1 MAEESSTQ
9 PRPFWSGVIAFG
21 LVSLPVSLFSA
32 NRGKK
37 VALKM
42 VDGDGAPLKRYY
54 YCEEEGR
61 VLEREE
67 IIRGYPTGEG
77 RFVIVEDDELEAL
90 APEKSRE
97 IDLRRFVPLRD
108 INPIYFDRGYF
119 LVPDSDTTK
128 AYRLL
133 ARCMEAEERAGIA
146 TFVMRD
152 REYLVAIMSEGGILR
167 AETLRFKDDLRDGA
181 DIGIKVDNNPDDKQ
195 LKAARKA
202 LKALSREKLNP
213 SLLQDREA
221 KRILECVD
229 EKREKH
235 QDLVQMETD
244 EEDDGNVIDIMDV
257 LKTRLAGQSKQND
270 HERMDRPARKKTARK
285 NTSKLESLNR
295 EALYEQAQ
303 NRQIKGRSK
312 MTKQELV
319 QALDQASR

>member
-67 IIRGYPTGEG
+67 IIRGYPSGEG

-108 INPIYFDRGYF
+108 INPIYFDRGYY

-152 REYLVAIMSEGGILR
+152 REYLMAIMSEGGILR

-244 EEDDGNVIDIMDV
+244 EEDDDNVIDIMDV
-257 LKTRLAGQSKQND
+257 LKARLAGQSKQND
-270 HERMDRPARKKTARK
+270 HERKDQPARKKTARK